1 VSAITLVD
9 LGKLK
14 RLMIKKDL
22 YTPLFDDILY
32 QNQTKLLKSMEV
44 KMGILNAIRGVPTL
58 TQDQLAKTPLYLLM
72 IDNFE
77 YQKHHL
83 SE

>member
-1 VSAITLVD
+1 
-9 LGKLK
+9 
-14 RLMIKKDL
+14 
-22 YTPLFDDILY
+22 
-32 QNQTKLLKSMEV
+32 MEV

>member
-1 VSAITLVD
+1 MSAITLVD

-32 QNQTKLLKSMEV
+32 QNQTILLKSMEV